1 MSPIATHQIC
11 IERTEEGLNRAY
23 DFVFKIAYLFC
34 LDPDTS
40 FRTVLVLIE
49 ALENS
54 FLCQNQPMLNGA
66 VCARI
71 EVAEQEIRVNVKD
84 QSLADL
90 FQMHSNL
97 SPLED
102 RLFNQE
108 IGPWIIHQLSSH
120 ITFNELGANVC
131 ISVKRGGVKLLN

>member
-11 IERTEEGLNRAY
+11 IERTEEGLSRAY

-120 ITFNELGANVC
+120 IAFNELGTNVC

>member
-23 DFVFKIAYLFC
+23 DFIFKIAYLFC

-49 ALENS
+49 ALENK
-54 FLCQNQPMLNGA
+54 FLCPTQSVLNGH
-66 VCARI
+66 VCAMI
-71 EVAEQEIRVNVKD
+71 EVAEHEILVNVKD

-120 ITFNELGANVC
+120 ITFNELGTSVC